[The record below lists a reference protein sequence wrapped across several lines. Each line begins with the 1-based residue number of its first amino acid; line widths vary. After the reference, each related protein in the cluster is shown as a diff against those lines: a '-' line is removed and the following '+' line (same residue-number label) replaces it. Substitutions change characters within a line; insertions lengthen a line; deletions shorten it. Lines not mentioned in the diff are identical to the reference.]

1 MDRWSKRI
9 GLAVAA
15 TLDAQAIFPFEG
27 PPYPPVLDWARK
39 SGQAHPSPISM
50 FIHRDYGLWHA
61 YRFALFFSQPLPGM
75 KSTSA
80 MESPCLSCAGQP
92 CLEAC
97 PVGAFDENI
106 YRVGDCVDFLAS
118 DEHSDCRRRG
128 CSARR
133 ACPIGVK
140 FRYPARHARF
150 HMDAF
155 LASQGPEKI

>member
-1 MDRWSKRI
+1 M
-9 GLAVAA
+9 
-15 TLDAQAIFPFEG
+15 
-27 PPYPPVLDWARK
+27 
-39 SGQAHPSPISM
+39 
-50 FIHRDYGLWHA
+50 HR
-61 YRFALFFSQPLPGM
+61 LFFHLRVRRTHQFSTGPGNPDRRILHQFRCL
-75 KSTSA
+75 STGTMDFGTPTVSHCSFP